1 MQDDDGNPLYRA
13 PSNAVRGPY
22 GTDRKDGHPGRYLV
36 LCRLVWPSRTEIRP
50 AWVEWTSS
58 DRALVVW
65 TPRAG
70 GRERRTWLMK
80 EDVRPRLVY

>member
-1 MQDDDGNPLYRA
+1 MQDDGPLY
-13 PSNAVRGPY
+13 PSPRNAVRPPY
-22 GTDRKDGHPGRYLV
+22 GKDRKEGHSRRYLV
-36 LCRLVWPSRTEIRP
+36 LCRLVWPTRIEIRP

-65 TPRAG
+65 TPHAG